1 MKRRRSRT
9 QQNAA
14 TRSTRAE
21 SRQRSVSDLRVNAH
35 EALARQPPVHSW
47 QPVDHC
53 AAAAKVNEGQVQV
66 DGFLVWAR
74 ATT

>member
-1 MKRRRSRT
+1 M
-9 QQNAA
+9 
-14 TRSTRAE
+14 
-21 SRQRSVSDLRVNAH
+21 SDLRVNAH